1 MTKAPLFSIV
11 IPTYNRSDLVRGA
24 VQSTLAQTLGDFEV
38 VVSDN
43 CSDDDTRAVIEQF
56 RDPRV
61 RYVRTPAHGPIG
73 ASWEFARSQ
82 ARGRLI
88 MMLSDDDALV
98 QDTLARFAEAHHRYD
113 ADFLFCNLAEYR
125 DQSFLGS
132 EQNTVRCGPFSGK
145 VRVVSTDEFVR
156 PLFAFRPGFNMHPS
170 AFMFSAELADRIA
183 QRNGRFFQTNGVE
196 YFAWPPAAV
205 LSRNIV
211 HIDQPLVILGRTAK
225 SWGSTIVL
233 LNPGKEQIE
242 KMINDVEHDRDWI
255 PLTNFTLCNLIAEG
269 LLLGQKMFP
278 DLLGSYPF
286 DERQYLKATLIEL
299 RSRKA
304 IGVDVE
310 AEIQEL
316 LNYAEKYP
324 ALKKDL
330 ARLAAGSAA
339 EPVSAGRKLARALR
353 LNLAYRR
360 LRALNQIRKIKRGE
374 VATGF
379 MVAGSDFGFCDA
391 VGCAN
396 FISSVTSEVKA
407 ESERFRMTE
416 TATAATV
423 QH

>member
-11 IPTYNRSDLVRGA
+11 IPTYNRSDLVQGA

-43 CSDDDTRAVIEQF
+43 CSDDDTQAVIE
-56 RDPRV
+56 RIHDPRV
-61 RYVRTPAHGPIG
+61 RYVRTPVHGAIG
-73 ASWEFARSQ
+73 ESWEFARSQ
-82 ARGRLI
+82 ARGTLL

-98 QDTLARFAEAHHRYD
+98 PDALAMFAEAHHRYD

-125 DQSFLGS
+125 DQSFVDS
-132 EQNTVRCGPFSGK
+132 ERNTVRCGPFSGK
-145 VRVVSTDEFVR
+145 MRVVSTDEFVR

-170 AFMFSAELADRIA
+170 AFMFSSELANRIA
-183 QRNGRFFQTNGVE
+183 QRNGRFFRTNGVE
-196 YFAWPPAAV
+196 YYAWPPTAV
-205 LSRNIV
+205 LSRSIV

-225 SWGSTIVL
+225 SWGSAIVL
-233 LNPGKEQIE
+233 SNPGKEQIE
-242 KMINDVEHDRDWI
+242 KMINDVEHKRDWI

-278 DLLGSYPF
+278 DLLASYPF
-286 DERQYLKATLIEL
+286 DERRYLRATLIEL

-304 IGVDVE
+304 MGVDVE
-310 AEIQEL
+310 REIQEVL
-316 LNYAEKYP
+316 HYADKYP

-330 ARLAAGSAA
+330 ARLAAAPAA

-360 LRALNQIRKIKRGE
+360 IKALNQILKIKRGE
-374 VATGF
+374 VTSGF
-379 MVAGSDFGFCDA
+379 MVAGDDFGFSDA

-396 FISSVTSEVKA
+396 FVSGVTSVTNA
-407 ESERFRMTE
+407 ESERVRVNE
-416 TATAATV
+416 SATAVTV